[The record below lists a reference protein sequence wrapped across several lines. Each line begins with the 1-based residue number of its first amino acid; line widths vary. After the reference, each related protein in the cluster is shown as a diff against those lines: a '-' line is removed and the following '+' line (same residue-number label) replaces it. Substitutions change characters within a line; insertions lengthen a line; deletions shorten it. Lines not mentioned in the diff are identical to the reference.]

1 MSAMTRARM
10 SAAVADGSGPPSYVA
25 GGTSSEYSDRSA
37 PTVADR
43 RAAVSGSTGPVALDR
58 RRVARP
64 PTATRAIAANR
75 RARLSDPDPM
85 SIDRFD
91 DHERRSCDVHEQATA
106 RTGPLGVGPRGIGKG
121 RQGPARS
128 GGRPV
133 DHAARVQV
141 GVISRRPATRRSP
154 TPDDGRARRYPPAA
168 RIESTGIGLDVTIRT

>member
-121 RQGPARS
+121 PSRAGAKR
-128 GGRPV
+128 R
-133 DHAARVQV
+133 ATCR
-141 GVISRRPATRRSP
+141 SRREDTGRRDRKACANDTR
-154 TPDDGRARRYPPAA
+154 YV
-168 RIESTGIGLDVTIRT
+168 DVHSV